1 MAKDV
6 NGMIFNERLKYLRQS
21 KEMNQVQ
28 LADKLGVKKQ
38 SISNWENDNIM
49 PSVDMLERIADYFK
63 VSTDY
68 LLGREGKLTS
78 GVYILDVTGLSPT
91 QIAHIEALVDDLRNH

>member
-1 MAKDV
+1 MV
-6 NGMIFNERLKYLRQS
+6 FNERLKYLRQS
-21 KEMNQVQ
+21 KELNQVQ

-68 LLGREGKLTS
+68 LLGREEKLTS
-78 GVYILDVTGLSPT
+78 GVYMLDVTGLSPI
-91 QIAHIEALVDDLRNH
+91 QIAHINALVDDLRNH